1 MNKEIIKFR
10 EFEIK
15 EHKFLVVKVQ
25 FSLEGVDTD
34 DILIPN
40 KISSV
45 EKKYQYFIGYMD
57 DDHKIKPFNLILPK
71 ASAYVKSC
79 DGETN

>member
-45 EKKYQYFIGYMD
+45 EKKIS
-57 DDHKIKPFNLILPK
+57 IL
-71 ASAYVKSC
+71 YWLY
-79 DGETN
+79 G